1 MLADLPLQRYR
12 KGGEGMSTTN
22 IILCGVGGQGT
33 VLASKLTAAASMAKG
48 LDVRSAET
56 IGMAQRGGSVLSYL
70 RIGEC
75 STPLIQSGCADII
88 IGFEPAETVRA
99 LSYLKKGGVVI
110 TSDRAMMPV
119 TAALQ
124 GSDYEGA
131 KMTDYLKSL
140 EGGLIGKLV
149 IVNTDQALADL
160 GSAKVMNMVLLG
172 AAARGGFLG
181 EVTIDDIKQALVK
194 KVKPQFHE
202 LNFKALEYASV

>member
-1 MLADLPLQRYR
+1 
-12 KGGEGMSTTN
+12 MSTTN

-48 LDVRSAET
+48 LHVRSAET

-75 STPLIQSGCADII
+75 ASPLINNGCADLI
-88 IGFEPAETVRA
+88 IGFEPAETVRV
-99 LSYLKKGGVVI
+99 LPYLKEGGIVI

-124 GSDYEGA
+124 GSDYEGS
-131 KMTDYLKSL
+131 KMTDYLKSF
-140 EGGLIGKLV
+140 EGGRIGKLV
-149 IVNTDQALADL
+149 IVDTDDAMRDL
-160 GSAKVMNMVLLG
+160 GSPKVMNMVLLG

-194 KVKPQFHE
+194 KVKPQFHQ

>member
-1 MLADLPLQRYR
+1 
-12 KGGEGMSTTN
+12 MSTTN

-48 LDVRSAET
+48 LNVRSAET
-56 IGMAQRGGSVLSYL
+56 VGMAQRGGSVLSYL
-70 RIGEC
+70 LIGEC
-75 STPLIQSGCADII
+75 ASPLINNGCADLI

-99 LSYLKKGGVVI
+99 LSYLKEGGIVI

-124 GSDYEGA
+124 GSDYEGS

-140 EGGLIGKLV
+140 EGGRIGKLV
-149 IVNTDQALADL
+149 IVNTDDTMRDL
-160 GSAKVMNMVLLG
+160 GSPKVMNMVLLG

>member
-1 MLADLPLQRYR
+1 
-12 KGGEGMSTTN
+12 MSTTN

-48 LDVRSAET
+48 LNVRSAET

-75 STPLIQSGCADII
+75 ASPLINNGCADLI

-99 LSYLKKGGVVI
+99 LSYLKEGGIVI

-124 GSDYEGA
+124 GSDYEGS
-131 KMTDYLKSL
+131 KMTNYLKSL
-140 EGGLIGKLV
+140 EGGRIGKLV
-149 IVNTDQALADL
+149 IVNTDDAMRYM
-160 GSAKVMNMVLLG
+160 GSPKVMNMVLLG

-181 EVTIDDIKQALVK
+181 EVTIDDIRQALVK

>member
-1 MLADLPLQRYR
+1 
-12 KGGEGMSTTN
+12 MSTN

-75 STPLIQSGCADII
+75 ASPLINYGCADLI

-99 LSYLKKGGVVI
+99 LSYLKQGGTVI

-124 GSDYEGA
+124 GSDYEGS

-140 EGGLIGKLV
+140 EGDIVGKLV
-149 IVNTDQALADL
+149 IVNTDAALRDL

-181 EVTIDDIKQALVK
+181 PVTIDDIKEALIK

-202 LNFKALEYASV
+202 LNFKALEYAEI

>member
-75 STPLIQSGCADII
+75 SKPLIQSGCADII

-131 KMTDYLKSL
+131 KMTDFLKSL
-140 EGGLIGKLV
+140 EGDLIGKLV

>member
-1 MLADLPLQRYR
+1 
-12 KGGEGMSTTN
+12 MSVTN

-56 IGMAQRGGSVLSYL
+56 IGMAQRGGSVMSYL

-75 STPLIQSGCADII
+75 ASPLIKEGCADLI

-99 LSYLKKGGVVI
+99 LHYLKKGGTVI

-124 GSDYEGA
+124 GSDYDGA

-149 IVNTDQALADL
+149 TVDADKAMSDL
-160 GSAKVMNMVLLG
+160 GTAKAINMVLLG

-181 EVTIDDIKQALVK
+181 QVTIEDIRQALVK

-202 LNFKALEYASV
+202 LNFKALEYASI

>member
-1 MLADLPLQRYR
+1 
-12 KGGEGMSTTN
+12 MSTTN

-48 LDVRSAET
+48 LEVRSAET

-70 RIGEC
+70 RIGSC
-75 STPLIQSGCADII
+75 STPLIKSGCADLV

-99 LSYLKKGGVVI
+99 LSYLRQGGTVI

-124 GSDYEGA
+124 GSDYEGS
-131 KMTDYLKSL
+131 KMTDFLKSL

-172 AAARGGFLG
+172 AAARGGYLG
-181 EVTIDDIKQALVK
+181 QVGIEDIKEALVK

>member
-1 MLADLPLQRYR
+1 
-12 KGGEGMSTTN
+12 MSTTN

-33 VLASKLTAAASMAKG
+33 VLASKLTAAASMARG

-56 IGMAQRGGSVLSYL
+56 IGMAQRGGSVMSYL

-75 STPLIQSGCADII
+75 SSPLIKSGCADLI

-99 LSYLKKGGVVI
+99 LNYLKQGGTVI

-131 KMTDYLKSL
+131 KMTDFLKSL
-140 EGGLIGKLV
+140 EGGRIGKLV
-149 IVNTDQALADL
+149 IVNTDEALHDL

-172 AAARGGFLG
+172 AAARGGYLG
-181 EVTIDDIKQALVK
+181 QVTIEDIKQALVK

-202 LNFKALEYASV
+202 LNFMALEYASV